1 LWRRGPLLV
10 YARLVWLLIICS
22 QIKTALCG
30 RATLPR
36 HYSKRIWRSKGA
48 KKIHAKT
55 EIDAGPEN
63 WEEERPAAR
72 WTAIEY

>member
-1 LWRRGPLLV
+1 MFNLFIGLSFPYLARCAHCFVCIRRPGFTRQ
-10 YARLVWLLIICS
+10 Y
-22 QIKTALCG
+22 T
-30 RATLPR
+30 
-36 HYSKRIWRSKGA
+36 KRDSGGKGA

-63 WEEERPAAR
+63 WEEERPAAQ